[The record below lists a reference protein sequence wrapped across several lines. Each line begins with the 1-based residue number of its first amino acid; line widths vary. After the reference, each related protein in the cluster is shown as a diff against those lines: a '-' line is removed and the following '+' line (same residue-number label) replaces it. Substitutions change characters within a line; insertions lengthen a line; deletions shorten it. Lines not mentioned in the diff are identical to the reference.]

1 MKPWTDEDSRELDAI
16 ARGLRREVE
25 RRGRPP
31 KDNARAINTGPARAP
46 MTADDQARR
55 KAAERQMRRRT

>member
-16 ARGLRREVE
+16 ARALRRQVE

-31 KDNARAINTGPARAP
+31 KDTTRAINTGPARGPA
-46 MTADDQARR
+46 TDDDQARR
-55 KAAERQMRRRT
+55 KAADQQMRRP